1 MDSYE
6 NMVTFSKRRVEITG
20 ATALTVASL
29 YILKKYGPSVGRRIL
44 NKLQHGR
51 KARLAMV
58 ESSSGSKV
66 NQRTAALDST
76 FILQA
81 WRLLKILFPGIW
93 TKQVGLLLLHSVCLF
108 VRTFL
113 SIYVAT
119 LDGRIIRSVVQKNV
133 FKFVLLLTNWIGV
146 AIPATFI
153 NSMIRYLESK
163 LSLAFRTELVNY
175 AYDNYFSNQTYY
187 RVGNLDGRLANA
199 DECLTEDIRMFCSS
213 VAHLYSHLTKPC
225 LDIFVICWTL
235 DGMARKRGTSWKV
248 PVTIAAVVIYL
259 TAEILRKLSPRF
271 GKIVAE
277 ESQRRG
283 QLRFLHS
290 RVITN
295 AEEIAFYGGHKVEL
309 SLLKQSF
316 QSLAQQMEL
325 LFSKRLWFI
334 MLEQFL
340 MKYVWSASG
349 LVMVGSSILTG
360 KGTEKEQLG
369 SADQGVSERTEHVT
383 TSRSLMVSA
392 ADAIERVMS
401 SYKEIIELSGYTA
414 RVSEMLDVFED
425 VQQGHCE
432 RQISRELTQV
442 EDSLLEE
449 KENSSVGVHGEVVD
463 LNQMPGGE
471 VVDTEGSIVLKD
483 VAIITP
489 CGDVVVSS
497 LSFEMEP
504 GMHLLITGP
513 NGCGKSSLFR
523 ILGGLWP
530 VYKGFLAKPPP
541 SHMFYI
547 PQRPYMPIGSLRDQ
561 VIYPHT
567 FEDMHAHGIT
577 DDDLE
582 TILTTVHLQYIIK
595 REGGWD
601 TIKEWK
607 DVFSGGE
614 KQRMGM
620 ARLFYHKPQFALLD
634 ECTSAV
640 SIDVE
645 GSIFQAAKDEGISLL
660 SISHRPSLWKFHTH
674 LLQFDGEGGW
684 RWEELNTA
692 TRLTLNEEKQ
702 KLECQLA
709 GVPKMQQRLQ
719 ELCSLLGEDSVL
731 CIKKS

>member
-1 MDSYE
+1 MAPF
-6 NMVTFSKRRVEITG
+6 TARHAKITG
-20 ATALTVASL
+20 VATLTVASF
-29 YILKKYGPSVGRRIL
+29 YIIKKYGPGVGRRIL
-44 NKLQHGR
+44 NKLKLGSG
-51 KARLAMV
+51 KSSRLLI
-58 ESSSGSKV
+58 EPSLNTQSKV
-66 NQRTAALDST
+66 KRRSAALDYE
-76 FILQA
+76 FLCQA
-81 WRLLKILFPGIW
+81 WKLLKVLFPGFW
-93 TKQVGLLLLHSVCLF
+93 TRQVGLLFLHSLCLF
-108 VRTFL
+108 LRTFL

-119 LDGRIIRSVVQKNV
+119 LDGRIIKSVVQKNG
-133 FKFVLLLTNWIGV
+133 FKFVLLLVNWIGV

-163 LSLAFRTELVNY
+163 LSLAFRTELANH
-175 AYDNYFSNQTYY
+175 AYEKYFSNQTYY
-187 RVGNLDGRLANA
+187 RVGNLDGRIANA

-225 LDIFVICWTL
+225 LDVFVICWTL
-235 DGMARKRGTSWKV
+235 DGLARKRGTSWKI
-248 PVTIAAVVIYL
+248 PVSIAAVVVYL
-259 TAEILRKLSPRF
+259 TAEILRKLSPKF

-283 QLRFLHS
+283 HLRFLHS

-309 SLLKQSF
+309 CLLKHSF
-316 QSLAQQMEL
+316 KSLAQQMEL

-340 MKYVWSASG
+340 MKYVWSAAG
-349 LVMVGSSILTG
+349 LLMVASSIFLG
-360 KGTEKEQLG
+360 KGNPAFRLG
-369 SADQGVSERTEHVT
+369 VLHQAVGERTEHVT

-392 ADAIERVMS
+392 ADAIERIMS

-414 RVSEMLDVFED
+414 RVSEMLEIFED
-425 VQQGHCE
+425 STVLHFINYGSLCNE
-432 RQISRELTQV
+432 TSYS
-442 EDSLLEE
+442 DSSGSLSGSPCFDCFPILYGLLASGVR
-449 KENSSVGVHGEVVD
+449 KAPVTLVGVSLRD
-463 LNQMPGGE
+463 LSCDKGG
-471 VVDTEGSIVLKD
+471 DFFR
-483 VAIITP
+483 AIFSAI
-489 CGDVVVSS
+489 
-497 LSFEMEP
+497 MEP

-541 SHMFYI
+541 THMFYI

-567 FEDMHAHGIT
+567 VEDMQSHGIS

-582 TILTTVHLQYIIK
+582 SILATVHLQYIIK

-601 TIKEWK
+601 AVKEWK

-620 ARLFYHKPQFALLD
+620 ARLFYHRPQFALLD

-645 GSIFQAAKDEGISLL
+645 GSIFQAAKDAGISLL
-660 SISHRPSLWKFHTH
+660 SISHRSSLWKFHTH

-692 TRLTLNEEKQ
+692 TRLTLHEEKQ
-702 KLECQLA
+702 KLESQLA
-709 GVPKMQQRLQ
+709 GVPKMQQRLK

-731 CIKKS
+731 CVRT

>member
-1 MDSYE
+1 MKHIQR
-6 NMVTFSKRRVEITG
+6 NGNK
-20 ATALTVASL
+20 ANLTVTD
-29 YILKKYGPSVGRRIL
+29 
-44 NKLQHGR
+44 
-51 KARLAMV
+51 
-58 ESSSGSKV
+58 SSQINRSKV
-66 NQRTAALDST
+66 KLRNAGLDYE
-76 FILQA
+76 FVCEA
-81 WRLLKILFPGIW
+81 WKLLKILFPGLW
-93 TKQVGLLLLHSVCLF
+93 TKQVGLLFLHSVCLF
-108 VRTFL
+108 IRTFL
-113 SIYVAT
+113 SIYVAN
-119 LDGRIIRSVVQKNV
+119 LDGRIVKSVVQKNV
-133 FKFVLLLTNWIGV
+133 PKFVLLLAKWIGV
-146 AIPATFI
+146 AIPATFT

-163 LSLAFRTELVNY
+163 LSLALRTELANH
-175 AYDNYFSNQTYY
+175 AYEKYFTKETYY
-187 RVGNLDGRLANA
+187 RVGNLDGRMENA

-213 VAHLYSHLTKPC
+213 IAHLYSHLTKPC
-225 LDIFVICWTL
+225 LDVFVICWTL
-235 DGMARKRGTSWKV
+235 NEMAVKRGTSWKL
-248 PVTIAAVVIYL
+248 PSSIAAVVVCV
-259 TAEILRKLSPRF
+259 TAVILRRLSPKF

-277 ESQRRG
+277 ESQKRG

-290 RVITN
+290 RVITH

-309 SLLKQSF
+309 HLLKQSF

-349 LVMVGSSILTG
+349 LVMVGSSIL
-360 KGTEKEQLG
+360 LG
-369 SADQGVSERTEHVT
+369 NDAGSGQEGLADHGVSERTQLVT
-383 TSRSLMVSA
+383 TSRSLMLSA
-392 ADAIERVMS
+392 ADAIERIMS
-401 SYKEIIELSGYTA
+401 SYKEIIELSGYTS
-414 RVSEMLDVFED
+414 RVSEMFVVFEE
-425 VQQGHCE
+425 VQRGHCQKQTSQKPME
-432 RQISRELTQV
+432 RTDSIDKAEELP
-442 EDSLLEE
+442 SLG
-449 KENSSVGVHGEVVD
+449 SHGEVVD

-471 VVDTEGSIVLKD
+471 VIDTEGSITLKD

-530 VYKGFLAKPPP
+530 VYKGYLAKPPP
-541 SHMFYI
+541 SHLFYI

-561 VIYPHT
+561 VIYPHAV
-567 FEDMHAHGIT
+567 EDMHSNGIT
-577 DDDLE
+577 EEHLE
-582 TILTTVHLQYIIK
+582 AILAIVHLQHIVK

-601 TIKEWK
+601 VVKEWK

-614 KQRMGM
+614 KQRMGL
-620 ARLFYHKPQFALLD
+620 ARLFYHRPQFALLD

-645 GSIFQAAKDEGISLL
+645 GNIFRAAKEAGISLL

-684 RWEELNTA
+684 RWEELDTA
-692 TRLTLNEEKQ
+692 TRLSLSEEKQ
-702 KLECQLA
+702 KLEAQLA
-709 GVPKMQQRLQ
+709 GVPKMQQRLH

-731 CIKKS
+731 CEQK

>member
-1 MDSYE
+1 MIHIQR
-6 NMVTFSKRRVEITG
+6 NGNK
-20 ATALTVASL
+20 ANLTVTD
-29 YILKKYGPSVGRRIL
+29 
-44 NKLQHGR
+44 
-51 KARLAMV
+51 
-58 ESSSGSKV
+58 SSQINRSKV
-66 NQRTAALDST
+66 KLRNAGLDYE
-76 FILQA
+76 FVCEA
-81 WRLLKILFPGIW
+81 WKLLKILFPGLW
-93 TKQVGLLLLHSVCLF
+93 TKQVGLLFLHSVCLF
-108 VRTFL
+108 IRTFL
-113 SIYVAT
+113 SIYVAN
-119 LDGRIIRSVVQKNV
+119 LDGRIVKSVVQKNV
-133 FKFVLLLTNWIGV
+133 PKFVLLLAKWIGV
-146 AIPATFI
+146 AIPATFT

-163 LSLAFRTELVNY
+163 LSLALRTELANH
-175 AYDNYFSNQTYY
+175 AYEKYFTKETYY
-187 RVGNLDGRLANA
+187 RVGNLDGRMENA

-213 VAHLYSHLTKPC
+213 IAHLYSHLTKPC
-225 LDIFVICWTL
+225 LDVFVICWTL
-235 DGMARKRGTSWKV
+235 NEMAVKRGTSWKL
-248 PVTIAAVVIYL
+248 PSSIAAVVVCV
-259 TAEILRKLSPRF
+259 TAVILRRLSPKF

-277 ESQRRG
+277 ESQKRG

-290 RVITN
+290 RVITH

-309 SLLKQSF
+309 HLLKQSF

-349 LVMVGSSILTG
+349 LVMVGSSIF
-360 KGTEKEQLG
+360 LG
-369 SADQGVSERTEHVT
+369 NDAGSGQEGLADHGVSERTQLVT
-383 TSRSLMVSA
+383 TSRSLMLSA
-392 ADAIERVMS
+392 ADAIERIMS
-401 SYKEIIELSGYTA
+401 SYKEIIELSGYTS
-414 RVSEMLDVFED
+414 RVSEMFVVFEE
-425 VQQGHCE
+425 VQRGHCQKQTSQKPME
-432 RQISRELTQV
+432 RTDSIDKAEELP
-442 EDSLLEE
+442 SLG
-449 KENSSVGVHGEVVD
+449 SHGEVVD

-471 VVDTEGSIVLKD
+471 VIDTEGSITLKD

-530 VYKGFLAKPPP
+530 VYKGYLAKPPP
-541 SHMFYI
+541 SHLFYI

-561 VIYPHT
+561 VIYPHAV
-567 FEDMHAHGIT
+567 EDMHSNGIT
-577 DDDLE
+577 EEHLE
-582 TILTTVHLQYIIK
+582 AILAIVHLQHIVK

-601 TIKEWK
+601 VVKEWK

-614 KQRMGM
+614 KQRMGL
-620 ARLFYHKPQFALLD
+620 ARLFYHRPQFALLD

-645 GSIFQAAKDEGISLL
+645 GNIFRAAKEAGISLL

-684 RWEELNTA
+684 RWEELDTA
-692 TRLTLNEEKQ
+692 TRLSLSEEKQ
-702 KLECQLA
+702 KLEAQLA
-709 GVPKMQQRLQ
+709 GVPKVQQRLH

-731 CIKKS
+731 CEQK

>member
-1 MDSYE
+1 MIHIQR
-6 NMVTFSKRRVEITG
+6 NGNK
-20 ATALTVASL
+20 ANLTVTD
-29 YILKKYGPSVGRRIL
+29 
-44 NKLQHGR
+44 
-51 KARLAMV
+51 
-58 ESSSGSKV
+58 SSQINRSKV
-66 NQRTAALDST
+66 KLRNAGLDYE
-76 FILQA
+76 FVCEA
-81 WRLLKILFPGIW
+81 WKLLKILFPGLW
-93 TKQVGLLLLHSVCLF
+93 TKQVGLLFLHSVCLF
-108 VRTFL
+108 IRTFL
-113 SIYVAT
+113 SIYVAN
-119 LDGRIIRSVVQKNV
+119 LDGRIVKSVVQKNV
-133 FKFVLLLTNWIGV
+133 PKFVLLLAKWIGV
-146 AIPATFI
+146 AIPATFT

-163 LSLAFRTELVNY
+163 LSLALRTELANH
-175 AYDNYFSNQTYY
+175 AYEKYFTKETYY
-187 RVGNLDGRLANA
+187 RVGNLDGRMENA

-213 VAHLYSHLTKPC
+213 IAHLYSHLTKPC
-225 LDIFVICWTL
+225 LDVFVICWTL
-235 DGMARKRGTSWKV
+235 NEMAVKRGTSWKL
-248 PVTIAAVVIYL
+248 PSSIAAVVVCV
-259 TAEILRKLSPRF
+259 TAVILRRLSPKF

-277 ESQRRG
+277 ESQKRG

-290 RVITN
+290 RVITH

-309 SLLKQSF
+309 HLLKQSF

-349 LVMVGSSILTG
+349 LVMVGSSIL
-360 KGTEKEQLG
+360 LG
-369 SADQGVSERTEHVT
+369 NDAGSGQEGLADHGVSERTQLVT
-383 TSRSLMVSA
+383 TSRSLMLSA
-392 ADAIERVMS
+392 ADAIERIMS
-401 SYKEIIELSGYTA
+401 SYKEIIELSGYTS
-414 RVSEMLDVFED
+414 RVSEMFVVFEE
-425 VQQGHCE
+425 VQRGHCQKQTSQKPME
-432 RQISRELTQV
+432 RTDSIDKAEELP
-442 EDSLLEE
+442 SLG
-449 KENSSVGVHGEVVD
+449 SHGEVVD

-471 VVDTEGSIVLKD
+471 VIDTEGSITLKD

-530 VYKGFLAKPPP
+530 VYKGYLAKPPP
-541 SHMFYI
+541 SHLFYI

-561 VIYPHT
+561 VIYPHAV
-567 FEDMHAHGIT
+567 EDMHSNGIT
-577 DDDLE
+577 EEHLE
-582 TILTTVHLQYIIK
+582 AILAIVHLQHIVK

-601 TIKEWK
+601 VVKEWK

-614 KQRMGM
+614 KQRMGL
-620 ARLFYHKPQFALLD
+620 ARLFYHRPQFALLD

-645 GSIFQAAKDEGISLL
+645 GNIFRAAKEAGISLL

-684 RWEELNTA
+684 RWEELDTA
-692 TRLTLNEEKQ
+692 TRLSLSEEKQ
-702 KLECQLA
+702 KLEAQLA
-709 GVPKMQQRLQ
+709 GVPKMQQRLH

-731 CIKKS
+731 CEQK

>member
-1 MDSYE
+1 MIHIQR
-6 NMVTFSKRRVEITG
+6 NGNK
-20 ATALTVASL
+20 ANLTVTD
-29 YILKKYGPSVGRRIL
+29 
-44 NKLQHGR
+44 
-51 KARLAMV
+51 
-58 ESSSGSKV
+58 SSQINRSKV
-66 NQRTAALDST
+66 KLRNAGLDYE
-76 FILQA
+76 FVCEA
-81 WRLLKILFPGIW
+81 WKLLKILFPGLW
-93 TKQVGLLLLHSVCLF
+93 TKQVGLLFLHSVCLF
-108 VRTFL
+108 IRTFL
-113 SIYVAT
+113 SIYVAN
-119 LDGRIIRSVVQKNV
+119 LDGRIVKSVVQKNV
-133 FKFVLLLTNWIGV
+133 PKFVLLLAKWIGV
-146 AIPATFI
+146 AIPATFT

-163 LSLAFRTELVNY
+163 LSLALRTELANH
-175 AYDNYFSNQTYY
+175 AYEKYFTKETYY
-187 RVGNLDGRLANA
+187 RVGNLDGRMENA

-213 VAHLYSHLTKPC
+213 IAHLYSHLTKPC
-225 LDIFVICWTL
+225 LDVFVICWTL
-235 DGMARKRGTSWKV
+235 NEMAVKRGTSWKL
-248 PVTIAAVVIYL
+248 PSSIAAVVVCV
-259 TAEILRKLSPRF
+259 TAVILRRLSPKF

-277 ESQRRG
+277 ESQKRG

-290 RVITN
+290 RVITH

-309 SLLKQSF
+309 HLLKQSF

-349 LVMVGSSILTG
+349 LVMVGSSIL
-360 KGTEKEQLG
+360 LG
-369 SADQGVSERTEHVT
+369 NDAGSGQEGLADHGVSERTQLVT
-383 TSRSLMVSA
+383 TSRSLMLSA
-392 ADAIERVMS
+392 ADAIERIMS
-401 SYKEIIELSGYTA
+401 SYKEIIELSGYTS
-414 RVSEMLDVFED
+414 RVSEMFVVFEE
-425 VQQGHCE
+425 VQRGHCQKQTSQKPME
-432 RQISRELTQV
+432 RTDSIDKAEELPRLG
-442 EDSLLEE
+442 S
-449 KENSSVGVHGEVVD
+449 HGEVVD

-471 VVDTEGSIVLKD
+471 VIDTEGSITLKD

-530 VYKGFLAKPPP
+530 VYKGYLAKPPP
-541 SHMFYI
+541 SHLFYI

-561 VIYPHT
+561 VIYPHAV
-567 FEDMHAHGIT
+567 EDMHSNGIT
-577 DDDLE
+577 EEHLE
-582 TILTTVHLQYIIK
+582 AILAIVHLQHIVK

-601 TIKEWK
+601 VVKEWK

-614 KQRMGM
+614 KQRMGL
-620 ARLFYHKPQFALLD
+620 ARLFYHRPQFALLD

-645 GSIFQAAKDEGISLL
+645 GNIFRAAKEAGISLL

-684 RWEELNTA
+684 RWEELDTA
-692 TRLTLNEEKQ
+692 TRLSLSEEKQ
-702 KLECQLA
+702 KLEAQLA
-709 GVPKMQQRLQ
+709 GVPKMQQRLH

-731 CIKKS
+731 CEQK

>member
-1 MDSYE
+1 MIHIQR
-6 NMVTFSKRRVEITG
+6 NGNK
-20 ATALTVASL
+20 ANLTVTD
-29 YILKKYGPSVGRRIL
+29 
-44 NKLQHGR
+44 
-51 KARLAMV
+51 
-58 ESSSGSKV
+58 SSQINRSKV
-66 NQRTAALDST
+66 KLRNAGLDYE
-76 FILQA
+76 FVCEA
-81 WRLLKILFPGIW
+81 WKLLKILFPGLW
-93 TKQVGLLLLHSVCLF
+93 TKQVGLLFLHSVCLF
-108 VRTFL
+108 IRTFL
-113 SIYVAT
+113 SIYVAN
-119 LDGRIIRSVVQKNV
+119 LDGRIVKSVVQKNV
-133 FKFVLLLTNWIGV
+133 PKFVLLLAKWIGV
-146 AIPATFI
+146 AIPATFT

-163 LSLAFRTELVNY
+163 LSLALRTELANH
-175 AYDNYFSNQTYY
+175 AYEKYFTKETYY
-187 RVGNLDGRLANA
+187 RVGNLDGRMENA

-213 VAHLYSHLTKPC
+213 IAHLYSHLTKPC
-225 LDIFVICWTL
+225 LDVFVICWTL
-235 DGMARKRGTSWKV
+235 NEMAVKRGTSWKL
-248 PVTIAAVVIYL
+248 PSSIAAVVVCV
-259 TAEILRKLSPRF
+259 TAVILRRLSPKF

-277 ESQRRG
+277 ESQKRG

-290 RVITN
+290 RVITH

-309 SLLKQSF
+309 HLLKQSF

-349 LVMVGSSILTG
+349 LVMVGSSIL
-360 KGTEKEQLG
+360 LG
-369 SADQGVSERTEHVT
+369 NDAGSGQEGLADHGVSERTQLVT
-383 TSRSLMVSA
+383 TSRSLMLSA
-392 ADAIERVMS
+392 ADAIERIMS
-401 SYKEIIELSGYTA
+401 SYKEIIELSGYTS
-414 RVSEMLDVFED
+414 RVSEMFVVFEE
-425 VQQGHCE
+425 VQRGHCQKQTSQKPME
-432 RQISRELTQV
+432 RTDSIDKAEELP
-442 EDSLLEE
+442 SLG
-449 KENSSVGVHGEVVD
+449 SHGEVVD

-471 VVDTEGSIVLKD
+471 VIDTEGSITLKD

-530 VYKGFLAKPPP
+530 VYKGYLAKPPP
-541 SHMFYI
+541 SHLFYI

-561 VIYPHT
+561 VIYPHAV
-567 FEDMHAHGIT
+567 EDMHSNGIT
-577 DDDLE
+577 EEHLE
-582 TILTTVHLQYIIK
+582 AILAIVHLQHIVK

-601 TIKEWK
+601 VVKEWK

-614 KQRMGM
+614 KQRMGL
-620 ARLFYHKPQFALLD
+620 ARLFYHRPQFALLD

-645 GSIFQAAKDEGISLL
+645 GNIFRAAKEAGISLL

-684 RWEELNTA
+684 RWEELDTA
-692 TRLTLNEEKQ
+692 TRLSLSEEKQ
-702 KLECQLA
+702 KLEAQLA
-709 GVPKMQQRLQ
+709 GVPKVQQRLH

-731 CIKKS
+731 CEQK

>member
-1 MDSYE
+1 MIHIQR
-6 NMVTFSKRRVEITG
+6 NGNK
-20 ATALTVASL
+20 ANLTVTDSSQ
-29 YILKKYGPSVGRRIL
+29 I
-44 NKLQHGR
+44 NK
-51 KARLAMV
+51 
-58 ESSSGSKV
+58 SKV
-66 NQRTAALDST
+66 KLRNAGLDYE
-76 FILQA
+76 FVCEA
-81 WRLLKILFPGIW
+81 WKLLKILFPGLW
-93 TKQVGLLLLHSVCLF
+93 TKQVGLLFLHSVCLF
-108 VRTFL
+108 IRTFL
-113 SIYVAT
+113 SIYVAN
-119 LDGRIIRSVVQKNV
+119 LDGRIVKSVVQKNV
-133 FKFVLLLTNWIGV
+133 PKFVLLLAKWIGV
-146 AIPATFI
+146 AIPATFT

-163 LSLAFRTELVNY
+163 LSLALRTELANH
-175 AYDNYFSNQTYY
+175 AYEKYFTKETYY
-187 RVGNLDGRLANA
+187 RVGNLDGRMENA

-213 VAHLYSHLTKPC
+213 IAHLYSHLTKPC
-225 LDIFVICWTL
+225 LDVFVICWTL
-235 DGMARKRGTSWKV
+235 NEMAVKRGTSWKL
-248 PVTIAAVVIYL
+248 PSSIAAVVVCV
-259 TAEILRKLSPRF
+259 TAVILRRLSPKF

-277 ESQRRG
+277 ESQKRG

-290 RVITN
+290 RVITH

-309 SLLKQSF
+309 HLLKQSF

-349 LVMVGSSILTG
+349 LVMVGSSIL
-360 KGTEKEQLG
+360 LG
-369 SADQGVSERTEHVT
+369 NDAGSGQEGLADHGVSERTQLVT
-383 TSRSLMVSA
+383 TSRSLMLSA
-392 ADAIERVMS
+392 ADAIERIMS
-401 SYKEIIELSGYTA
+401 SYKEIIELSGYTS
-414 RVSEMLDVFED
+414 RVSEMFVVFEE
-425 VQQGHCE
+425 VQRGHCQKQTSQKPME
-432 RQISRELTQV
+432 RTDSIDKAEELP
-442 EDSLLEE
+442 SLG
-449 KENSSVGVHGEVVD
+449 SHGEVVD

-471 VVDTEGSIVLKD
+471 VIDTEGSITLKD

-530 VYKGFLAKPPP
+530 VYKGYLAKPPP
-541 SHMFYI
+541 SHLFYI

-561 VIYPHT
+561 VIYPHAV
-567 FEDMHAHGIT
+567 EDMHSNGIT
-577 DDDLE
+577 EEHLE
-582 TILTTVHLQYIIK
+582 AILAIVHLQHIVK

-601 TIKEWK
+601 VVKEWK

-614 KQRMGM
+614 KQRMGL
-620 ARLFYHKPQFALLD
+620 ARLFYHRPQFALLD

-645 GSIFQAAKDEGISLL
+645 GNIFRAAKEAGISLL

-684 RWEELNTA
+684 RWEELDTA
-692 TRLTLNEEKQ
+692 TRLSLSEEKQ
-702 KLECQLA
+702 KLEAQLA
-709 GVPKMQQRLQ
+709 GVPKMQQRLH

-731 CIKKS
+731 CEQK

>member
-1 MDSYE
+1 MIHIQR
-6 NMVTFSKRRVEITG
+6 NGNK
-20 ATALTVASL
+20 ANLTVTD
-29 YILKKYGPSVGRRIL
+29 
-44 NKLQHGR
+44 
-51 KARLAMV
+51 
-58 ESSSGSKV
+58 SSQINRSKV
-66 NQRTAALDST
+66 KLRNAGLDYE
-76 FILQA
+76 FVCEA
-81 WRLLKILFPGIW
+81 WKLLKILFPGLW
-93 TKQVGLLLLHSVCLF
+93 TKQVGLLFLHSVCLF
-108 VRTFL
+108 IRTFL
-113 SIYVAT
+113 SIYVAN
-119 LDGRIIRSVVQKNV
+119 LDGRIVKSVVQKNV
-133 FKFVLLLTNWIGV
+133 PKFVLLLAKWIGV
-146 AIPATFI
+146 AIPATFT

-163 LSLAFRTELVNY
+163 LSLALRTELANH
-175 AYDNYFSNQTYY
+175 AYEKYFTKETYY
-187 RVGNLDGRLANA
+187 RVGNLDGRMENA

-213 VAHLYSHLTKPC
+213 IAHLYSHLTKPC
-225 LDIFVICWTL
+225 LDVFVICWTL
-235 DGMARKRGTSWKV
+235 NEMAVKRGTSWKL
-248 PVTIAAVVIYL
+248 PSSIAAVVVCV
-259 TAEILRKLSPRF
+259 TAVILRRLSPKF

-277 ESQRRG
+277 ESQKRG

-290 RVITN
+290 RVITH

-309 SLLKQSF
+309 HLLKQSF

-349 LVMVGSSILTG
+349 LVMVGSSIL
-360 KGTEKEQLG
+360 LG
-369 SADQGVSERTEHVT
+369 NDAGSGQEGLADHGVSERTQLVT
-383 TSRSLMVSA
+383 TSRSLMLSA
-392 ADAIERVMS
+392 ADAIERIMS
-401 SYKEIIELSGYTA
+401 SYKEIIELSGYTS
-414 RVSEMLDVFED
+414 RVSEMFVVFEE
-425 VQQGHCE
+425 VQRGHCQKQTSQKPME
-432 RQISRELTQV
+432 RTDSIDKAEELPRLG
-442 EDSLLEE
+442 S
-449 KENSSVGVHGEVVD
+449 HGEVVD

-471 VVDTEGSIVLKD
+471 VIDTEGSITLKD

-530 VYKGFLAKPPP
+530 VYKGYLAKPPP
-541 SHMFYI
+541 SHLFYI

-561 VIYPHT
+561 VIYPHAV
-567 FEDMHAHGIT
+567 EDMHSNGIT
-577 DDDLE
+577 EEHLE
-582 TILTTVHLQYIIK
+582 AILAIVHLQHIVK

-601 TIKEWK
+601 VVKEWK

-614 KQRMGM
+614 KQRMGL
-620 ARLFYHKPQFALLD
+620 ARLFYHRPQFALLD

-645 GSIFQAAKDEGISLL
+645 GNIFRAAKEAGISLL

-684 RWEELNTA
+684 RWEELDTA
-692 TRLTLNEEKQ
+692 TRLSLSEEKQ
-702 KLECQLA
+702 KLEAQLA
-709 GVPKMQQRLQ
+709 GVPKVQQRLH

-731 CIKKS
+731 CEQK

>member
-1 MDSYE
+1 
-6 NMVTFSKRRVEITG
+6 MVTFSKRRLEITG
-20 ATALTVASL
+20 ATALAVASL

-295 AEEIAFYGGHKVEL
+295 AEEIAFYGGHKVGEL
-309 SLLKQSF
+309 YVHVLIINYPG
-316 QSLAQQMEL
+316 A
-325 LFSKRLWFI
+325 
-334 MLEQFL
+334 L
-340 MKYVWSASG
+340 M
-349 LVMVGSSILTG
+349 
-360 KGTEKEQLG
+360 
-369 SADQGVSERTEHVT
+369 
-383 TSRSLMVSA
+383 
-392 ADAIERVMS
+392 
-401 SYKEIIELSGYTA
+401 
-414 RVSEMLDVFED
+414 
-425 VQQGHCE
+425 
-432 RQISRELTQV
+432 
-442 EDSLLEE
+442 
-449 KENSSVGVHGEVVD
+449 N
-463 LNQMPGGE
+463 N
-471 VVDTEGSIVLKD
+471 
-483 VAIITP
+483 
-489 CGDVVVSS
+489 
-497 LSFEMEP
+497 
-504 GMHLLITGP
+504 
-513 NGCGKSSLFR
+513 
-523 ILGGLWP
+523 
-530 VYKGFLAKPPP
+530 
-541 SHMFYI
+541 
-547 PQRPYMPIGSLRDQ
+547 
-561 VIYPHT
+561 
-567 FEDMHAHGIT
+567 
-577 DDDLE
+577 
-582 TILTTVHLQYIIK
+582 
-595 REGGWD
+595 
-601 TIKEWK
+601 
-607 DVFSGGE
+607 
-614 KQRMGM
+614 
-620 ARLFYHKPQFALLD
+620 
-634 ECTSAV
+634 
-640 SIDVE
+640 
-645 GSIFQAAKDEGISLL
+645 
-660 SISHRPSLWKFHTH
+660 
-674 LLQFDGEGGW
+674 
-684 RWEELNTA
+684 
-692 TRLTLNEEKQ
+692 
-702 KLECQLA
+702 
-709 GVPKMQQRLQ
+709 
-719 ELCSLLGEDSVL
+719 
-731 CIKKS
+731 

>member
-1 MDSYE
+1 MAPF
-6 NMVTFSKRRVEITG
+6 TKRHAKLAGVI
-20 ATALTVASL
+20 ALSIGSL
-29 YILKKYGPSVGRRIL
+29 YIAKKHGANVGRKIL
-44 NKLQHGR
+44 EQLQRSEKFKFMFTNPSQVNRSKLKR
-51 KARLAMV
+51 
-58 ESSSGSKV
+58 
-66 NQRTAALDST
+66 RTATLDYE
-76 FILQA
+76 FVCQA
-81 WRLLKILFPGIW
+81 WKLLNVLFPGLW
-93 TKQVGLLLLHSVCLF
+93 TKQVGLLFLHSSCLF
-108 VRTFL
+108 IRTFL

-119 LDGRIIRSVVQKNV
+119 LDGQIIKSVVEKDV
-133 FKFVLLLTNWIGV
+133 SKFVLFLAKWIGV
-146 AIPATFI
+146 AIPATFT

-163 LSLAFRTELVNY
+163 LSLALRTELTNH
-175 AYDNYFSNQTYY
+175 AYEKYFSKETYY
-187 RVGNLDGRLANA
+187 RVGNLDGRIANA
-199 DECLTEDIRMFCSS
+199 DECLTEDIRMFCGS

-225 LDIFVICWTL
+225 LDVFVICWTL
-235 DGMARKRGTSWKV
+235 NGMARKRGTTWKI
-248 PVTIAAVVIYL
+248 PVSIAAVVVYA
-259 TAEILRKLSPRF
+259 TAFILRKLSPKF
-271 GKIVAE
+271 GRIVSE
-277 ESQRRG
+277 ESQKRG
-283 QLRFLHS
+283 QLRFLHA
-290 RVITN
+290 RIITH

-309 SLLKQSF
+309 HLLKQSF
-316 QSLAQQMEL
+316 QALAQQMEL
-325 LFSKRLWFI
+325 LFSKRLWYI

-349 LVMVGSSILTG
+349 LVMVGSSILLG
-360 KGTEKEQLG
+360 KDTASEPHGLT
-369 SADQGVSERTEHVT
+369 DQGVSERTQQVT

-392 ADAIERVMS
+392 GDAIERIMS
-401 SYKEIIELSGYTA
+401 SYKEVIELSGYTA
-414 RVSEMLDVFED
+414 RVSEMFEVFED
-425 VQQGHCE
+425 VQRGHC
-432 RQISRELTQV
+432 QKQLLSSREMNERRDSTD
-442 EDSLLEE
+442 EDDQS
-449 KENSSVGVHGEVVD
+449 SSVGAHGEVVD
-463 LNQMPGGE
+463 LSQMPGGV

-497 LSFEMEP
+497 LSFELQP

-530 VYKGFLAKPPP
+530 VYKGYLAKPPP
-541 SHMFYI
+541 SHLFYI
-547 PQRPYMPIGSLRDQ
+547 PQRPYMPIGALRDQ

-567 FEDMHAHGIT
+567 TEDMQANGIS

-582 TILTTVHLQYIIK
+582 TILSTVQLQHIVK

-601 TIKEWK
+601 VVKEWK

-620 ARLFYHKPQFALLD
+620 ARLFYHRPQFALLD

-645 GSIFQAAKDEGISLL
+645 GSIFQAAKKAGISLL

-684 RWEELNTA
+684 RWEELDTA
-692 TRLTLNEEKQ
+692 TRLTLSEEKQ
-702 KLECQLA
+702 KLESHLA

-731 CIKKS
+731 RERK